1 MRKFLIIP
9 FLALLISCGDEAEI
23 GDIFQNLQ
31 INPSEVAADGKSTLN
46 VSVEINQ
53 KSSSDR
59 RKIIFKT
66 SSGTFTSSG
75 SSSATVEAKYENG
88 ILTAKAV
95 LKAGT
100 KAGEV
105 KISVEPEF
113 DSPIK
118 EFVESRSINLL
129 PSIPSSLEL
138 EPSSYGLA
146 SNFLGE
152 TKISGYLKNSS
163 GNFVSEGYSVTFSDF
178 LLDGTPA
185 GGLFRDVHLKTAD
198 SSKVSCIYSTKA
210 YPVGTKIK
218 IIGTVADSN
227 ISNNLILTINE

>member
-9 FLALLISCGDEAEI
+9 LFILLISCGDDAEI
-23 GDIFQNLQ
+23 DDVFQNLQ
-31 INPSEVAADGKSTLN
+31 VSPSEALADSKSTVN
-46 VSVEINQ
+46 VSVEINE

-66 SSGTFTSSG
+66 SSGSFASSG

-88 ILTAKAV
+88 ILMAKAV

-113 DSPIK
+113 DSSVK
-118 EFVESRSINLL
+118 EFVDSRSINLL
-129 PSIPSSLEL
+129 PSIPSSLKL

-146 SNFLGE
+146 SNFLSE
-152 TKISGYLKNSS
+152 VKIIGYLKNSK
-163 GNFVSEGYSVTFSDF
+163 GNFVSEGYTVSFSDF
-178 LLDGTPA
+178 LQDGTPA
-185 GGLFRDVHLKTAD
+185 EGMFRDVHLKTVD
-198 SSKVSCIYSTKA
+198 SSKVSCIYSAKQ
-210 YPVGTKIK
+210 YPIGTKIK
-218 IIGTVADSN
+218 IVATVSDLN